1 MMPLTPETLPRH
13 ELAGLEVEVVA
24 ASNPDV
30 IGLAGTVVTET
41 TKTLGIEGADRVW
54 HVPKDTATFRFELPA
69 DGDRDSRSVRV
80 DGSKLVARPARR
92 TEATGDSKW
101 R

>member
-13 ELAGLEVEVVA
+13 ELAGLDVEVVA
-24 ASNPDV
+24 AANPDA
-30 IGLAGTVVTET
+30 IGIAGTVVTET
-41 TKTLGIEGADRVW
+41 TKTLGVEGTDRVW
-54 HVPKDTATFRFELPA
+54 HVPKDAATFRFDLPA
-69 DGDRDSRSVRV
+69 EGDSESRSVRV
-80 DGSKLVARPARR
+80 RGSNLVARPARR

>member
-13 ELAGLEVEVVA
+13 ELAGLDVEVVA
-24 ASNPDV
+24 ASNPDA
-30 IGLAGTVVTET
+30 IGIAGTVVTET
-41 TKTLGIEGADRVW
+41 TKTLGVEGSDRVW
-54 HVPKDTATFRFELPA
+54 HVPKDTATFRFDVPA
-69 DGDRDSRSVRV
+69 DGDTASQSVRV
-80 DGSKLVARPARR
+80 DGSRLVARPARR

>member
-13 ELAGLEVEVVA
+13 ELAGLDVEVVA

-54 HVPKDTATFRFELPA
+54 HVPKDAATFRFDLPG
-69 DGDRDSRSVRV
+69 DGDSESQSVRV
-80 DGSKLVARPARR
+80 DGSRLVSRPARR